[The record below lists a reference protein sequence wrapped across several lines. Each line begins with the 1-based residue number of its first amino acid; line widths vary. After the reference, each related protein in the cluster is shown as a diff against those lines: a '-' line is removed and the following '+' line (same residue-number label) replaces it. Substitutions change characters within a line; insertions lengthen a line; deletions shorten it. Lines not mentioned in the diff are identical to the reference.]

1 MSRIWTVLRVALG
14 LLFVLASLD
23 KIAHPA
29 LFAHAVANYQILP
42 PALVNPAAIL
52 LPWIEAVAGLA
63 LVCGV
68 FVRGAALISAGL
80 MVVFC
85 AAIAANL
92 ARGIDVACGCF
103 TVDPLAAPAMRAD
116 MLRDAAILLLAL
128 AVLWRALRP
137 GREAPALNRR
147 P

>member
-1 MSRIWTVLRVALG
+1 MNRAWTALRIGLG

-29 LFAHAVANYQILP
+29 LFAQAVANYRILP
-42 PALVNPAAIL
+42 AALVNPAAIL
-52 LPWIEAVAGLA
+52 LPWVEAVAGLA
-63 LVCGV
+63 LACGILA
-68 FVRGAALISAGL
+68 RGASLILAGL
-80 MVVFC
+80 IATFS